1 MFMDKFSDYCKTLEL
16 SRAIAFEKALKPW
29 AKSFPQGYTLVELPE
44 GSVGICTKIPVEV
57 GSDSLLLVGEPML
70 IGVSSL
76 DLEYNPPFV
85 FPDRLN
91 FPFSKFPHINYANK
105 GLPNTICLTRE
116 PIEEWYAEHTFG
128 EYIELVSKWLDDAAH
143 GTLIKLKQGD
153 FYEPFRVENT
163 KGVLIINGDID
174 KYIAGIPKP
183 VSYYVTVNYDTGVG
197 IERCYDPIKNGCED
211 NGLEIIISRS
221 CEDVIYD
228 WFIQYPTTLGE
239 LLNFAK
245 DKGFVIEQEKILSL
259 LSADQCPV
267 EKLFFR
273 FAFIRPKN
281 LIEKSTPVDYLCYC
295 VAKEDFIRQNFDA
308 SIDGIMM
315 LDKVTPEY
323 ANKLTETT
331 EVISEKKILV
341 LGCGAIGS
349 KLIYHLYRSG
359 ITNLT
364 ICDKDVMM
372 PHNICRH
379 ALTIPSI
386 LKNKAELVRDSVDK
400 MFYFSCP
407 IKIVKDDLLKWLPQT
422 NLNEYEVII
431 DATASA
437 SVARCLD
444 NVVCNL
450 TIPVI
455 RFALSDSGRIGLVYI
470 NNDRSVSLV
479 DYYMQ
484 LLREAIEDDDI
495 SDWFK
500 DERRY
505 NYDYVRV
512 GEGCHSNT
520 MKINDD
526 IISAHTALAA
536 RIIRNLF
543 DKCAKNN
550 AYLSFA
556 DLDFQGSMF
565 SLKYIIPSFEKF
577 TCQNNSQWEVRIP
590 SDLLQYIKKEAKVGG
605 KREVGEYMMGY
616 VDTKYRRIYV
626 LDSFKPKDSLRQT
639 SRIELSMKGWKE
651 HKETIKQRTS
661 DMMHYLGDWHSH
673 PTGSLLPSSIDKATF
688 EYLITREIDGIYGLG
703 LITNTHEIKT
713 YLLEK

>member
-1 MFMDKFSDYCKTLEL
+1 M
-16 SRAIAFEKALKPW
+16 
-29 AKSFPQGYTLVELPE
+29 
-44 GSVGICTKIPVEV
+44 
-57 GSDSLLLVGEPML
+57 
-70 IGVSSL
+70 
-76 DLEYNPPFV
+76 
-85 FPDRLN
+85 
-91 FPFSKFPHINYANK
+91 
-105 GLPNTICLTRE
+105 
-116 PIEEWYAEHTFG
+116 
-128 EYIELVSKWLDDAAH
+128 
-143 GTLIKLKQGD
+143 
-153 FYEPFRVENT
+153 ENT

-379 ALTIPSI
+379 A
-386 LKNKAELVRDSVDK
+386 
-400 MFYFSCP
+400 
-407 IKIVKDDLLKWLPQT
+407 
-422 NLNEYEVII
+422 
-431 DATASA
+431 
-437 SVARCLD
+437 
-444 NVVCNL
+444 
-450 TIPVI
+450 
-455 RFALSDSGRIGLVYI
+455 
-470 NNDRSVSLV
+470 
-479 DYYMQ
+479 
-484 LLREAIEDDDI
+484 
-495 SDWFK
+495 
-500 DERRY
+500 
-505 NYDYVRV
+505 
-512 GEGCHSNT
+512 
-520 MKINDD
+520 
-526 IISAHTALAA
+526 
-536 RIIRNLF
+536 
-543 DKCAKNN
+543 
-550 AYLSFA
+550 
-556 DLDFQGSMF
+556 
-565 SLKYIIPSFEKF
+565 
-577 TCQNNSQWEVRIP
+577 
-590 SDLLQYIKKEAKVGG
+590 
-605 KREVGEYMMGY
+605 
-616 VDTKYRRIYV
+616 
-626 LDSFKPKDSLRQT
+626 
-639 SRIELSMKGWKE
+639 
-651 HKETIKQRTS
+651 
-661 DMMHYLGDWHSH
+661 
-673 PTGSLLPSSIDKATF
+673 
-688 EYLITREIDGIYGLG
+688 
-703 LITNTHEIKT
+703 
-713 YLLEK
+713 